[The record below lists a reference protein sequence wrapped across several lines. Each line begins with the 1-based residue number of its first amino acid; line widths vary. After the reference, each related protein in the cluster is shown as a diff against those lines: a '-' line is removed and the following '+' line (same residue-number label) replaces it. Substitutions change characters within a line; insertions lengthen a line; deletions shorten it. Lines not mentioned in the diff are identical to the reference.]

1 MLKLMKKDTQ
11 HSERKTDGN
20 IFKNGTVDTVN
31 LILPDSFMERK
42 DSLYLGPEK
51 MCRVYSLQTLP
62 RNMYVG
68 ILNELFELGCID
80 VSSYIENIPDGEVIS
95 RLTDKYSKIESNL
108 QIKIGR
114 GEIIDYAEKLAA
126 EDLDSLR
133 EAIQTNKERM
143 FYIQT
148 LITVWGKNEQDLN
161 DRCDLM
167 KDVCARKAMFPRP
180 LILNQNNGFITSMPM
195 MNVKYVRNL
204 RNITTGALACLIPTG
219 NTELTHESGIYLGE
233 NVFTNSSIFYD
244 NFIGAPTVTN
254 PHMMIVGM
262 AGAGKS
268 VLEKLITF
276 RGAAKGEWDIILD
289 PEEEYKKVVDNV
301 GGQYIVIKPG
311 EKSGINPFDLEAE
324 DDGKGGKV
332 VDIYGKLSEIRE
344 LLSMFMEKFRG
355 QGLKGQEIT
364 TVEEVVKSLYSKRG
378 INKEPESLYTESHE
392 EIDGRF
398 YVGKVKKHMPTLGEM
413 RLEVDKYEQASELSE
428 MMKIITGDG
437 SMSFFDCE
445 STIDFS
451 KRVVGISL
459 KHISDEFTKF
469 FATANILSWIWS
481 KFSNWKYKNICKRVI
496 VDEGWLFAKYEHSA
510 AFLEEIARR
519 GRKYKISLVISSQ
532 MINEFLSSEAG
543 KAVIHQCATKI
554 IMKQDA
560 SVARDVSDFFKL
572 SARCNEFLSTFTSGQ
587 ALLLTE
593 QNTVVMQVVPFDFE
607 WQYIRT

>member
-1 MLKLMKKDTQ
+1 MWNHANDDTSQ
-11 HSERKTDGN
+11 ERKANSN
-20 IFKNGTVDTVN
+20 IFKNGIVDTIDLV
-31 LILPDSFMERK
+31 LPDGLIEKK
-42 DSLYLGPEK
+42 DFIYLGPQK
-51 MCRVYSLQTLP
+51 LCRIFALQTLP

-68 ILNELFELGCID
+68 ILNELFDLGNID

-108 QIKIGR
+108 EIKTRR

-126 EDLDSLR
+126 EDLDALR
-133 EAIQTNKERM
+133 EAIQTNKEKM

-148 LITVWGKNEQDLN
+148 LITVWGKNEQELN

-167 KDVCARKAMFPRP
+167 KDVCARKSMYPRV
-180 LILNQNNGFITSMPM
+180 LILNQADGFTSALPF
-195 MNVKYVRNL
+195 MNIKYSRNL
-204 RNITTGALACLIPTG
+204 RNITTGALSCLIPTG
-219 NTELTHESGIYLGE
+219 NTELTHKSGIYLGE
-233 NVFTNSSIFYD
+233 NMFTNSSIFYD

-289 PEEEYKKVVDNV
+289 PEEEYKKVVDKL
-301 GGQYIVIKPG
+301 GGQYLVIKPG

-324 DDGKGGKV
+324 DDGKGGQTI
-332 VDIYGKLSEIRE
+332 DIYGKLSEIRE

-355 QGLKGQEIT
+355 YGLKGQEIT

-378 INKEPESLYTESHE
+378 ITREPESLYEESSSD
-392 EIDGRF
+392 IDGKF
-398 YVGKVKKHMPTLGEM
+398 YTGKIKKHMPTLGEM
-413 RLEVDKYEQASELSE
+413 RSELEKSDQVSELSE
-428 MMKIITGDG
+428 MMKIITNDG

-445 STIDFS
+445 SSIDLS
-451 KRVVGISL
+451 RRVVGISL

-469 FATANILSWIWS
+469 FATVNILSWIWS
-481 KFSNWKYKNICKRVI
+481 KFSNWKYKNICKRVV

-519 GRKYKISLVISSQ
+519 GRKYRISLVISSQ

-560 SVARDVSDFFKL
+560 SVAREVSDFFKL
-572 SARCNEFLSTFTSGQ
+572 SSRCKEFLSTFTSGQ

-593 QNTVVMQVVPFDFE
+593 QNTVIMQVIPFEFE
-607 WQYIRT
+607 WEYIRT